1 MDDRT
6 LRATIGLSA
15 SEFNQLAQSFGPE
28 IEKEGWCRYKRGF
41 EHGTRKRKP
50 GGGRIWNLRSST
62 GKLFFILFY
71 FKCYPTFDVLGL
83 FFNLNR
89 SNACCNVQNLTP
101 ILEKVLGKKMAL
113 PSRKIKSLEELFEI
127 FPKNIRLWLDL
138 GFTGVD
144 KDYPDASVMMPKKKP
159 RGKELTGKE
168 KAQNKVISSIRV
180 RVEHAIGGIK
190 RMRITTDKFRNKK
203 FRILLMIKLCYFH
216 VGYGIII

>member
-1 MDDRT
+1 MDDRA

-28 IEKEGWCRYKRGF
+28 IEKNILITDINRWIGYLSPPEEGKKHDYGM
-41 EHGTRKRKP
+41 
-50 GGGRIWNLRSST
+50 
-62 GKLFFILFY
+62 
-71 FKCYPTFDVLGL
+71 FKGL
-83 FFNLNR
+83 F
-89 SNACCNVQNLTP
+89 P
-101 ILEKVLGKKMAL
+101 
-113 PSRKIKSLEELFEI
+113 PEI
-127 FPKNIRLWLDL
+127 FPKSITLWLDL

-203 FRILLMIKLCYFH
+203 FRILFMIKLC
-216 VGYGIII
+216 